1 MGDSAV
7 EVGVREEE
15 EGVVE
20 MKETKGDGVDDS
32 NEATKTATAT
42 ATLDTEASL
51 GLTIAVDANTNAITN
66 QSFFTAVIVPSCQP
80 GNVVCSANQHRY
92 IGKTTKL
99 TLILTLIV
107 TVILT
112 LTLFNLTLVLTN
124 ANLDPHQNPT

>member
-1 MGDSAV
+1 M
-7 EVGVREEE
+7 
-15 EGVVE
+15 VE
-20 MKETKGDGVDDS
+20 MKETKGDGVDGS
-32 NEATKTATAT
+32 NEANKTATAT

-92 IGKTTKL
+92 IGKTNPNPDP
-99 TLILTLIV
+99 IV